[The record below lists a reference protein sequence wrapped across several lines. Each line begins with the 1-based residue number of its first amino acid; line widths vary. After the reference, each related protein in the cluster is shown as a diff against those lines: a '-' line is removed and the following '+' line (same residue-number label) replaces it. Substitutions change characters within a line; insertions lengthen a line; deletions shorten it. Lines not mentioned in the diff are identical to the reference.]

1 MFSASPFSPMTQP
14 ADDGRTSRRSNH
26 VRLGRPRQPREA
38 TRCRVSPHLL
48 VPTDLAHARSP
59 IAHWAAQNPLRTGR
73 SANGSP
79 VSTPRSKGWLQ
90 KTTKLLSENVNSK
103 PPAKGTSD
111 ATPPDDPAGR
121 PPDLA
126 RHRWPPSAIRAKNPL
141 NTTRTCNTS
150 CVKPGWF
157 GLVLQGA
164 LQSGPTGWPVSA
176 WVVGSSR

>member
-1 MFSASPFSPMTQP
+1 MTGLLEGPEHRNDRVAEEVSGVFSASPFSPMTQP
-14 ADDGRTSRRSNH
+14 ADDGRTSRRSSH

-126 RHRWPPSAIRAKNPL
+126 RHRWPQRDSRQEPSQHHTHVQQVA
-141 NTTRTCNTS
+141 
-150 CVKPGWF
+150 G
-157 GLVLQGA
+157 G
-164 LQSGPTGWPVSA
+164 
-176 WVVGSSR
+176 

>member
-1 MFSASPFSPMTQP
+1 MTGLLEGPEHRNDRVAEEVSGVFSASPLSPMTQP

-103 PPAKGTSD
+103 PPAKRNIRCNTTRRSRRPTTGPRQTS
-111 ATPPDDPAGR
+111 
-121 PPDLA
+121 LA
-126 RHRWPPSAIRAKNPL
+126 PSAIRAKNPL
-141 NTTRTCNTS
+141 NTTRTCN
-150 CVKPGWF
+150 K
-157 GLVLQGA
+157 LVAGG
-164 LQSGPTGWPVSA
+164 SVDTGSW
-176 WVVGSSR
+176 